1 MDKAKVLVYTGESS
15 GMSSSAM
22 GKALESAAAGKKV
35 VVIQFLKGKGLAD
48 SALTRRLEPEIKVFR
63 FERSS
68 VDFDALSPDQQADEK
83 SNILNGL
90 DYARKVL
97 STAQCD
103 VLILDQVMGL
113 IEIGILTP
121 ERLEELLDNRMDTE
135 VILTGRAMCDEVLTF
150 ADEITE
156 IRRMNFRN
164 YK

>member
-1 MDKAKVLVYTGESS
+1 MDKAKVFVYTGDSS
-15 GMSSSAM
+15 GISSSAL
-22 GKALESAAAGKKV
+22 GKALELAAEGKKV
-35 VVIQFLKGKGLAD
+35 VVIQFLKGKGLTD
-48 SALTRRLEPEIKVFR
+48 SVLTRRLEPEIKVFR

-68 VDFDALSPDQQADEK
+68 LDFDSLSPEQQADEK

-103 VLILDQVMGL
+103 ALILDQVMGL
-113 IEIGILTP
+113 IEIGLLTP
-121 ERLEELLDNRMDTE
+121 ERLEEILDNRLDTE
-135 VILTGRAMCDEVLTF
+135 VILTGRAMCDEILTF

-156 IRRMNFRN
+156 IRKMNFRN